1 MTASRFYRIF
11 TQKMNRRSADHTCWQ
26 MRYNNHVREKDGNV
40 KPGLL
45 KFLRTF
51 LPLTIALSGIGW
63 GGLLIVIA
71 STVPTLGP
79 RWLFFFLGVLALTGP
94 ALPIVY
100 FLNMRFPSDP
110 PIQEMVIVRQ
120 ALWVG
125 VFGSTLAWLQLGR
138 VLTPGLALIL
148 AGVFVLIEFLL
159 RLFER
164 SRWNPR
170 KED

>member
-1 MTASRFYRIF
+1 MKSGA
-11 TQKMNRRSADHTCWQ
+11 
-26 MRYNNHVREKDGNV
+26 
-40 KPGLL
+40 L

-51 LPLTIALSGIGW
+51 LPLSIVLSVIGW
-63 GGLLIVIA
+63 GGLLIVLR

-94 ALPIVY
+94 ALPIVF
-100 FLNMRFPSDP
+100 FLNLRFPSDP
-110 PIQEMVIVRQ
+110 PVQEMVILRQ

-125 VFGSTLAWLQLGR
+125 LFGSTIAWLQLGR
-138 VLTPGLALIL
+138 VLTMGLALIL

-164 SRWNPR
+164 SRWNPN
-170 KED
+170 KGE

>member
-1 MTASRFYRIF
+1 MKSGA
-11 TQKMNRRSADHTCWQ
+11 
-26 MRYNNHVREKDGNV
+26 
-40 KPGLL
+40 L

-51 LPLTIALSGIGW
+51 LPLSIVLSVIGW
-63 GGLLIVIA
+63 GGLLIVLG

-100 FLNMRFPSDP
+100 FLNLRFPSDP
-110 PIQEMVIVRQ
+110 PVQEMVILRQ

-125 VFGSTLAWLQLGR
+125 LFGSTIAWLQLGR
-138 VLTPGLALIL
+138 VLTMGLALIL

-164 SRWNPR
+164 SRWNPN
-170 KED
+170 KGE